1 MAIIKNKKDGKEDE
15 KNKFSNA
22 FTAGKKK
29 NEIPKKFQWERR
41 EYFFPQKISILKN
54 TKVSFKNEEP

>member
-1 MAIIKNKKDGKEDE
+1 MTIIKNKKDGKEDE

-29 NEIPKKFQWERR
+29 RNSQEVLMRKTRV
-41 EYFFPQKISILKN
+41 YFPQKDFYFEKYEGI
-54 TKVSFKNEEP
+54 F